1 MSSDIDEETD
11 FRENQDGGVIYE
23 DDSYDRKKI
32 LTRNALTVSHGFKQG
47 NTGEV
52 TESPIFKS
60 DKIQNTERVVQL
72 ASMRSVEEEGFKYM
86 ATMVEPSQKDL
97 QIIEALVI
105 NEVAQQ

>member
-1 MSSDIDEETD
+1 MSSDIDEATD

-72 ASMRSVEEEGFKYM
+72 ASMRSVEEEGGFKYM
-86 ATMVEPSQKDL
+86 ATMV
-97 QIIEALVI
+97 
-105 NEVAQQ
+105 